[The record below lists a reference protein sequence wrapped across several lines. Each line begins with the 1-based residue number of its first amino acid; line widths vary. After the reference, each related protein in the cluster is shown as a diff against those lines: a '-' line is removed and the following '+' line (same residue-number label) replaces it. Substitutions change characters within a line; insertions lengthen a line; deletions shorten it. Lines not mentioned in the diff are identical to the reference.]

1 MKLLLTRKSKQ
12 STTKLRKIKLDT
24 VYNEYRQLLKIS
36 TLSSGNVCKCE
47 LSTSGYVLT
56 VKRQLEDTSTIKR
69 FGFS

>member
-24 VYNEYRQLLKIS
+24 VYNEYRQLLQIS
-36 TLSSGNVCKCE
+36 TLSWGNVCKCE

-56 VKRQLEDTSTIKR
+56 VKRLLEEPSTIKR